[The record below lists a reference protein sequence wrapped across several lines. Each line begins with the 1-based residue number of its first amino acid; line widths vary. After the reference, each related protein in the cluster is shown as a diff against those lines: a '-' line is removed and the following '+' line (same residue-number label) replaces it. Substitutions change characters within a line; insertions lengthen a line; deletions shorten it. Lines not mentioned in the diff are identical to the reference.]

1 MIAFRFIYELWQKER
16 ADILNV
22 TMQDDYV
29 PVLLLWLII
38 NNNVVKEFWRKAASP
53 FYHPL
58 QRRIGFFRRSDLDR
72 RLIRVSLRSHESAPK
87 RHLDRFSRF
96 TKRKN
101 VTNGHTDTPHY
112 SVCSNRPHL
121 THWVHATQPS
131 NNNKIIM
138 SFGISTV
145 NSSSRLLCGWVCKVF
160 VALCCNLHG
169 TNKCSPKDVLCE
181 VMLSVAII
189 S

>member
-101 VTNGHTDTPHY
+101 VTNGHTDTQ
-112 SVCSNRPHL
+112 
-121 THWVHATQPS
+121 THRTTP
-131 NNNKIIM
+131 
-138 SFGISTV
+138 
-145 NSSSRLLCGWVCKVF
+145 
-160 VALCCNLHG
+160 
-169 TNKCSPKDVLCE
+169 
-181 VMLSVAII
+181 SVAIGRI
-189 S
+189 LRTGCMRRSLAITIKL